1 MPVAKAD
8 HPETIQEQIFY
19 SIKKIDLLHQ
29 SLDIPMDFNPADT
42 SSLKFK
48 FDVQM
53 EAAEAASTVSIIV
66 MYEFYNKEDNLLAL
80 RVENVFGI
88 NNVSTV
94 MESGRVKLTD
104 FSIFL
109 IQLSIDHLRGIQSY
123 IIKGTAL
130 ANFYV
135 PVFSNEEITN
145 KVFA

>member
-1 MPVAKAD
+1 MPVARAD
-8 HPETIQEQIFY
+8 HPETVQKQILY

-29 SLDIPMDFNPADT
+29 SLDIPIDFNPSDT
-42 SSLKFK
+42 SGLKFR
-48 FDVQM
+48 FDVQI
-53 EAAEAASTVSIIV
+53 EGSEETSTVSIIV
-66 MYEFYNKEDNLLAL
+66 IYEFYNNEDTLLAL

-88 NNVSTV
+88 NNIGTV
-94 MESGRVKLTD
+94 IENGRIKLAD